1 MKCFLIVLF
10 CLVIVIVMGSLLE
23 ISSND
28 RITLEN
34 MAFLRPVYDQCTPQ
48 HQHKIDKLV
57 SWHRKYNHPFL
68 VERSV
73 KMTNNNNDNNNDTRF
88 ACFIHL
94 GCFDDSNNNMAKWY
108 EFAAIIGVPAALDK
122 RCVEYIKMKANDD
135 MDIIWGLDA
144 AAQKEKI
151 YLEYPQKGLI
161 ESFVIQDGHIVQTYR
176 YVKQP
181 VLPKQAAKFSFMYA
195 RETDQGEKDSV
206 HLALKTPIETPRGMV
221 YLISQNFKDH
231 TSTLYYRFK

>member
-1 MKCFLIVLF
+1 MKWFLIAILCV
-10 CLVIVIVMGSLLE
+10 VMATLLE

-28 RITLEN
+28 KVTLQN
-34 MAFLRPVYDQCTPQ
+34 VAFLRPLYNQCTVDY
-48 HQHKIDKLV
+48 QHKIDNLV

-73 KMTNNNNDNNNDTRF
+73 KTKDDKEENDTRF

-94 GCFDDSNNNMAKWY
+94 GCFDAINVSKWD
-108 EFAAIIGVPAALDK
+108 EFAAIIGVPPPLDQQ
-122 RCVEYIKMKANDD
+122 CVEYIKRADKASGGLED

-161 ESFVIQDGHIVQTYR
+161 ESFVIQNGQIVQTYR

-181 VLPKQAAKFSFMYA
+181 SPSKWFSFVYIRTTA
-195 RETDQGEKDSV
+195 AGEKDSE
-206 HLALKTPIETPRGMV
+206 HLALKTPLVTPRGTV
-221 YLISQNFKDH
+221 YLISQNIKDH
-231 TSTLYYRFK
+231 TTTLYYRMK